1 MCKRKVDNSPKPNIK
16 KSSKYDF
23 FSKRERL
30 RIVRPGRI
38 LNEFYKNQQQLVD
51 NLLLPHR
58 NAYYAW
64 TIAKEDAD
72 LTAAL
77 GRPVTLEE
85 IEVAMFREGMLPA
98 HEYGIPRWF
107 CRKYGFK

>member
-1 MCKRKVDNSPKPNIK
+1 MCKTKVDNSPKPNIK

-23 FSKRERL
+23 LSKRERL
-30 RIVRPGRI
+30 RVVQPGRI
-38 LNEFYKNQQQLVD
+38 LNEFYK
-51 NLLLPHR
+51 LPHR

-64 TIAKEDAD
+64 TIAKEDAE

>member
-1 MCKRKVDNSPKPNIK
+1 MTRIVDKDPIPCIQRN
-16 KSSKYDF
+16 KYEF
-23 FSKRERL
+23 FAKRERL
-30 RIVRPGRI
+30 RLVEPGKI
-38 LNEFYKNQQQLVD
+38 LHEFYMNQRQDADDLI
-51 NLLLPHR
+51 LPHR

-64 TIAKEDAD
+64 TMAKEDPE
-72 LTAAL
+72 LTKKL

-85 IEVAMFREGMLPA
+85 IEVAMYREGMLPA